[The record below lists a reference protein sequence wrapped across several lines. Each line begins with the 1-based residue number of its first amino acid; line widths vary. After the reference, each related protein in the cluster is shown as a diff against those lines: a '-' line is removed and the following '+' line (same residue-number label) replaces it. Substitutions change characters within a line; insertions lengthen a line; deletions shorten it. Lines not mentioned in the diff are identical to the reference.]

1 METPERLAVMASLD
15 REDAMKAMYRHIDAA
30 TTISQKMVKEFMI
43 LVLDEIYD
51 LREFVSNAAQKT
63 HLNMAE
69 VREASIKADNALR
82 ATDVVIEMGK
92 IMGEKI

>member
-1 METPERLAVMASLD
+1 METPEKLAVMGSLD
-15 REDAMKAMYRHIDAA
+15 REDVMKVIYRRID
-30 TTISQKMVKEFMI
+30 TSNTISQKLVRDFML
-43 LVLDEIYD
+43 LVLDELYD

-69 VREASIKADNALR
+69 IREASLKADNALR

-92 IMGEKI
+92 IIGEKK

>member
-15 REDAMKAMYRHIDAA
+15 REDAMKAMYRRIDTS
-30 TTISQKMVKEFMI
+30 TTISQKMVREFML
-43 LVLDEIYD
+43 LVLDELYD

-63 HLNMAE
+63 QLNMAE
-69 VREASIKADNALR
+69 VREASVKADNALR